1 MVRIKEIGAHDL
13 ARWLD
18 DAGEKVQVIDV
29 RQPGEYLAGT
39 VPGAELMPLA
49 SVPVRTRDIERD
61 RPVVM
66 VCRSGARS
74 AQACAFLAARGHDN
88 VYNLRGGMIAW
99 AGAGLTQTLPW
110 AA

>member
-13 ARWLD
+13 ARWLEE
-18 DAGEKVQVIDV
+18 AGEKVRVIDV

-39 VPGAELMPLA
+39 VPGAELMPLV
-49 SVPVRTRDIERD
+49 SVPVRTHDIERD
-61 RPVVM
+61 RPIVM

-74 AQACAFLAARGHDN
+74 AQACAFLANRGHDN

-99 AGAGLTQTLPW
+99 MGAGLAHTMPQ